1 MKVST
6 KDSKNCV
13 NPKHNK
19 YIDNHTRAHHKLLKI
34 KSKEKF
40 ITTAAGWGRERTAF
54 KGAPIAWAADFTEE
68 TMEAIRRWNG
78 TLKMP
83 K

>member
-13 NPKHNK
+13 NPKHKK
-19 YIDNHTRAHHKLLKI
+19 YKDNHTRAHHKLLKI
-34 KSKEKF
+34 KTKEKF
-40 ITTAAGWGRERTAF
+40 ITAAGWGRERTAF
-54 KGAPIAWAADFTEE
+54 KGAPIARAADFTEE
-68 TMEAIRRWNG
+68 TMEAIRRWNE
-78 TLKMP
+78 TSKMP